1 MTSIEF
7 LRQYKI
13 GPFAIFDTAGSY
25 LLVLILSPFL
35 SKLFAKFGLN
45 IPVSSWLWLTLP
57 ISVIFHI
64 VFHQSTS
71 LMKILTNPKQIDF
84 YIAFAILLFMAYMGL
99 KNIHRITV

>member
-35 SKLFAKFGLN
+35 SKLFSKFGLN
-45 IPVSSWLWLTLP
+45 IPVSSWLWLTMP
-57 ISVIFHI
+57 IAVIFHML
-64 VFHQSTS
+64 FKQSTP
-71 LMKILTNPKQIDF
+71 LMKILMNPKLIQF
-84 YIAFAILLFMAYMGL
+84 FIAWAILLFMTYMGL
-99 KNIHRITV
+99 KSIHKIVG